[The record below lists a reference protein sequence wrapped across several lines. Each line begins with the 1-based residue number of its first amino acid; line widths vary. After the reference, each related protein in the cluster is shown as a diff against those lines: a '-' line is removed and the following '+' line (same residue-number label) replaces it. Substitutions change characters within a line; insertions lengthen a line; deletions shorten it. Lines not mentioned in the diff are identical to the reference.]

1 MAAEFTDSNFE
12 TEVLQNDKLSV
23 VDCWAPWCGPCVALT
38 PIIESIAEENPD
50 INVGKLNVDENGEIA
65 MNYGITSIPTI
76 LFIKNGEIVYKH
88 VGLAPKTTLEEKINS
103 LK

>member
-50 INVGKLNVDENGEIA
+50 INVGKLNVDENGEVA
-65 MNYGITSIPTI
+65 MTYGITSIPTI

-88 VGLAPKTTLEEKINS
+88 VGLAPKTTLEEKIKQ
-103 LK
+103 LA